1 MSDSRVAGF
10 LLILAPIVIFIGALL
25 NPYGFGDWSD
35 TRGLLGDLGGNPGL
49 TSVMSLVVMIGF
61 VLFAAGFGKISDAM
75 SNGSATPLMRIGA
88 LFIVVG
94 AAGTAVECGLIAG
107 SGGAAA
113 APEGRGMATAIAL
126 ITGAEGVGT
135 LSSCAIFIG
144 LALAGISFL
153 IQKNYPMIVGALLVV
168 VGVLGVYAVSD
179 EYYGDLSGYSFGA
192 LLVMSLI
199 TGILT
204 VRRQT

>member
-1 MSDSRVAGF
+1 MSDSRVAGS
-10 LLILAPIVIFIGALL
+10 LLVLAPIVIFIGALL

-49 TSVMSLVVMIGF
+49 TSVSSLVVMIGF
-61 VLFAAGFGKISDAM
+61 IFFAAGFGKISGAM
-75 SNGSATPLMRIGA
+75 SNGSGAPFMQIGA
-88 LFIVVG
+88 SFIIVG
-94 AAGTAVECGLIAG
+94 VAGTAVECGLIAG

-135 LSSCAIFIG
+135 LSSCALFIG
-144 LALAGISFL
+144 FALAGISFL
-153 IQKNYPMIVGALLVV
+153 IQKNYPLIIGALLAV
-168 VGVLGVYAVSD
+168 VGILGVYAVSD
-179 EYYGDLSGYSFGA
+179 EYYSDLAGYSFFA

-204 VRRQT
+204 VRQQT